1 MGSIFG
7 WSDLDGGLGVCGWA
21 GGFGRLGV
29 CGWAGGFDGLG
40 VCGWADDSAVCGRWL
55 TGETHPGRTGATL
68 R

>member
-7 WSDLDGGLGVCGWA
+7 WSDLDGG
-21 GGFGRLGV
+21 LGV